1 MGACFF
7 DPSTSC
13 GRASLIVVGSREVV
27 RTDPS
32 RTIPPLGGRLSIT
45 SLPSPPA
52 LAQGGPSRPGRKTR
66 YSCPLWGLVG
76 VRTASTIWSGW
87 IPSNMPAPRVG
98 SGEAWSA
105 RFIARHGYRHPVL
118 NELIKKK
125 ERGEGVFPPFS
136 FFHFSIFP
144 PSGAFSRGVCLQP
157 YQEVPDFQLFRSQRL
172 ASAGRAERAL
182 SFLHV
187 CVS

>member
-1 MGACFF
+1 M
-7 DPSTSC
+7 
-13 GRASLIVVGSREVV
+13 IVVGSREVV

-52 LAQGGPSRPGRKTR
+52 LAQGGPSRRGRKTR

-87 IPSNMPAPRVG
+87 IPSNGPAPRVG
-98 SGEAWSA
+98 SGEACRA
-105 RFIARHGYRHPVL
+105 REARAVPVL
-118 NELIKKK
+118 NDLIKKK

-136 FFHFSIFP
+136 FFHFPSSRRPARFPGEFASSPTRKSRIFRFFGR
-144 PSGAFSRGVCLQP
+144 GALRPAGARSARF
-157 YQEVPDFQLFRSQRL
+157 LFFFHTFAFHKQSD
-172 ASAGRAERAL
+172 S
-182 SFLHV
+182 
-187 CVS
+187 VS

>member
-1 MGACFF
+1 M
-7 DPSTSC
+7 
-13 GRASLIVVGSREVV
+13 
-27 RTDPS
+27 
-32 RTIPPLGGRLSIT
+32 
-45 SLPSPPA
+45 
-52 LAQGGPSRPGRKTR
+52 
-66 YSCPLWGLVG
+66 
-76 VRTASTIWSGW
+76 RTASTIWSRW

-157 YQEVPDFQLFRSQRL
+157 YQEVPDFQLFRSRRL
-172 ASAGRAERAL
+172 ACGGRAERAL
-182 SFLHV
+182 FFFFFFARLRFISSRTPYREKSIFHIFRTAPYCSALVRTDPYRSIPIHTDPYR
-187 CVS
+187 SAPILTDPY

>member
-1 MGACFF
+1 M
-7 DPSTSC
+7 
-13 GRASLIVVGSREVV
+13 V

-87 IPSNMPAPRVG
+87 IPSNGPAPRVG
-98 SGEAWSA
+98 SGEACRA
-105 RFIARHGYRHPVL
+105 REARAVPVL
-118 NELIKKK
+118 NDLIKKK

-157 YQEVPDFQLFRSQRL
+157 YQEVPDFQLFRSRRL
-172 ASAGRAERAL
+172 AFFFCAFAFHKQSD
-182 SFLHV
+182 S
-187 CVS
+187 VS

>member
-1 MGACFF
+1 M
-7 DPSTSC
+7 
-13 GRASLIVVGSREVV
+13 IVVGSREVV

-87 IPSNMPAPRVG
+87 IPSNGPAPRVG
-98 SGEAWSA
+98 SGEACRA
-105 RFIARHGYRHPVL
+105 REARAVSVL
-118 NELIKKK
+118 NDLIKKK
-125 ERGEGVFPPFS
+125 RKGGRGLPPIFIFPFFHLPAVRRVIPGEFACSPTRKSRISS
-136 FFHFSIFP
+136 FFGR
-144 PSGAFSRGVCLQP
+144 GALRPAGARSARF
-157 YQEVPDFQLFRSQRL
+157 LFFCAFAFHKQSD
-172 ASAGRAERAL
+172 S
-182 SFLHV
+182 
-187 CVS
+187 VS